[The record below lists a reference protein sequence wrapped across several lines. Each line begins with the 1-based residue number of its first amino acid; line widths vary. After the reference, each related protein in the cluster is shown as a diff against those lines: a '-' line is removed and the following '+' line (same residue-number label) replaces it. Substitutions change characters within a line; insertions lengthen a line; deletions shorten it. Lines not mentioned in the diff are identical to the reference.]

1 MCVCE
6 RACVCAPLCVRECVD
21 AYVRACMRV
30 RARVRA
36 CVCACVRVCVCVSV
50 CWCRYT
56 SLVKGHCASA
66 DLASARSTIAAMVE
80 RDVLPNVRT
89 LNTFLRG

>member
-1 MCVCE
+1 
-6 RACVCAPLCVRECVD
+6 L
-21 AYVRACMRV
+21 
-30 RARVRA
+30 
-36 CVCACVRVCVCVSV
+36 
-50 CWCRYT
+50 CRYT

-80 RDVLPNVRT
+80 RGVLPNVRT

>member
-1 MCVCE
+1 VCVC
-6 RACVCAPLCVRECVD
+6 VC
-21 AYVRACMRV
+21 
-30 RARVRA
+30 
-36 CVCACVRVCVCVSV
+36 VCVCVSV
-50 CWCRYT
+50 CVCVCVCVCVSVCLCRYT

-80 RDVLPNVRT
+80 RGVLPNVRT